1 LALRALCTEKKSEEE
16 LLRYDW
22 AAID

>member
-16 LLRYDW
+16 LFRYDW